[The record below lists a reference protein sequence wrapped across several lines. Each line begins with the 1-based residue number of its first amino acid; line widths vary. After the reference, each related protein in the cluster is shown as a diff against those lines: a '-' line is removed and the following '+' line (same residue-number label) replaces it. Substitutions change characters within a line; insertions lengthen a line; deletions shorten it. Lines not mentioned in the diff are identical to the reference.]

1 MNKDLKLHHQT
12 PTTKSEIIID
22 SVKRFLRRGAI
33 SHVSKI
39 VGKMH
44 PADIARLIN
53 EVEKKDRFVIFELI
67 QDVKV
72 KAATIVEI
80 EEKSMMEM
88 LNEMPLD
95 EIITILHE
103 VPSDKRADIIGKM
116 SEEKAKELLNMMKI
130 EDSKEIKGLLKYAE
144 ETAGGIMTP
153 QFFAL
158 SENTT
163 VQQAI
168 KALQKAKDVEMVFY
182 IYVTDDKGRLVGVI
196 SLRQLLLVPP
206 RKFLKDIMVRDVMSV
221 TTDMDQEEVA
231 RKVARYNI
239 LAIPVVDKENRLV
252 GIITVDDIIDVIKEE
267 ATEDIY
273 KMAGLN
279 LDERA
284 LDPAFR
290 SIRRRLPWLYLNLVT
305 AILAASVVGLFANTI
320 QAAVILAAYMP
331 IVAGMG
337 GNAATQTLAVII
349 RGIALGELTL
359 ENARKALLKETA
371 VGFINGV
378 ATGVVMAV
386 IAYLWNG
393 NYMLGVAVG
402 LAMIINL
409 FVAGLAGTLM
419 PFILRAYKIDP
430 AVASSVFVTTF
441 TDISG
446 FFSFLGIAT
455 LLIRY
460 IAV

>member
-1 MNKDLKLHHQT
+1 MNKDLKLHHQI
-12 PTTKSEIIID
+12 PITKSEIIID

-39 VGKMH
+39 IGKMH

-53 EVEKKDRFVIFELI
+53 DVEKKDRFVLFELI
-67 QDVKV
+67 QDIKI

-95 EIITILHE
+95 EIIAILHE

-116 SEEKAKELLNMMKI
+116 SEEKAKDLLNMMKL

-206 RKFLKDIMVRDVMSV
+206 RKFLRDIMVRDVMNV

-284 LDPAFR
+284 LEPIFS
-290 SIRRRLPWLYLNLVT
+290 SIRRRLPWLYINLLT
-305 AILAASVVGLFANTI
+305 AILAASVVGLFTNTI
-320 QAAVILAAYMP
+320 QSYAILAAYMP

-337 GNAATQTLAVII
+337 GNAATQTLTVII
-349 RGIALGELTL
+349 RGMALGELTFG
-359 ENARKALLKETA
+359 NTMKALLKESSA
-371 VGFINGV
+371 GLINGI
-378 ATGVVMAV
+378 ATGAAMAV

-393 NYMLGVAVG
+393 NYMLGVVVC

-409 FVAGLAGTLM
+409 FVAGLTGTLI
-419 PFILRAYKIDP
+419 PVILRAFKIDP
-430 AVASSVFVTTF
+430 AVASTVVVTTF
-441 TDISG
+441 TDVVG
-446 FFSFLGIAT
+446 FFSFLGIVT
-455 LLIRY
+455 LLIKY

>member
-12 PTTKSEIIID
+12 PITKSEIIID

-80 EEKSMMEM
+80 EEKAMMEM

-95 EIITILHE
+95 EIIAILHE

-116 SEEKAKELLNMMKI
+116 SEEKAKDLLNMMKI

-206 RKFLKDIMVRDVMSV
+206 RKFLKDIMVRDVMNV

-290 SIRRRLPWLYLNLVT
+290 SIRRRLPWLYVNLVT
-305 AILAASVVGLFANTI
+305 AILAASVVGLFTNTI
-320 QAAVILAAYMP
+320 HAAAILAAYMP

-359 ENARKALLKETA
+359 ENARKVLLKETA

-419 PFILRAYKIDP
+419 PFILRAYKVDP

>member
-12 PTTKSEIIID
+12 PITKSEIIID

-95 EIITILHE
+95 EIIAILHE

-116 SEEKAKELLNMMKI
+116 SEEKAKDLLNMMKI

-206 RKFLKDIMVRDVMSV
+206 RKFLKDIMVRDVMNV

-290 SIRRRLPWLYLNLVT
+290 SIRRRLPWLYVNLVT
-305 AILAASVVGLFANTI
+305 AILAASVVGLFTNTI
-320 QAAVILAAYMP
+320 QAAAILAAYMP

-359 ENARKALLKETA
+359 ENARKVLLKETA

>member
-67 QDVKV
+67 HDIKI

-80 EEKSMMEM
+80 EEKAMMEM

-95 EIITILHE
+95 EIFAILHE

-116 SEEKAKELLNMMKI
+116 PEDRAKELLNMMKI
-130 EDSKEIKGLLKYAE
+130 EDSKEIKGLLKYEE

-196 SLRQLLLVPP
+196 SLRQLLLVSP
-206 RKFLKDIMVRDVMSV
+206 RKLLKDIMVRDVMSV
-221 TTDMDQEEVA
+221 TADMDQEEVA

-290 SIRRRLPWLYLNLVT
+290 SIRRRLPWLYVNLIT
-305 AILAASVVGLFANTI
+305 AILAASVVGLFTNTI
-320 QAAVILAAYMP
+320 QTYAILAAYMP

-349 RGIALGELTL
+349 RGIALGELSL
-359 ENARKALLKETA
+359 DNARKVLLKETT

-378 ATGVVMAV
+378 ATGVVMAG

-393 NYMLGVAVG
+393 NYMLGVAIG

-419 PFILRAYKIDP
+419 PFILRAFKVDP

-455 LLIRY
+455 LLIRH

>member
-39 VGKMH
+39 IGKMH

-67 QDVKV
+67 HDIKI

-88 LNEMPLD
+88 LSEMPLD
-95 EIITILHE
+95 EIFAILHE

-116 SEEKAKELLNMMKI
+116 PEDRAKELLNMMKI
-130 EDSKEIKGLLKYAE
+130 EDSKEIKGLLKYEE

-196 SLRQLLLVPP
+196 SLRQLLLVSP
-206 RKFLKDIMVRDVMSV
+206 RKLLKDIMVRDVMSV
-221 TTDMDQEEVA
+221 TADMDQEEVA

-290 SIRRRLPWLYLNLVT
+290 SIRRRLPWLYVNLIT
-305 AILAASVVGLFANTI
+305 AILAASVVGLFTNTI
-320 QAAVILAAYMP
+320 QTYAILAAYMP

-349 RGIALGELTL
+349 RGIALGELSL
-359 ENARKALLKETA
+359 DNARKVLLKETT
-371 VGFINGV
+371 VGILIGV
-378 ATGVVMAV
+378 APVV
-386 IAYLWNG
+386 I
-393 NYMLGVAVG
+393 
-402 LAMIINL
+402 MI
-409 FVAGLAGTLM
+409 
-419 PFILRAYKIDP
+419 
-430 AVASSVFVTTF
+430 VF
-441 TDISG
+441 
-446 FFSFLGIAT
+446 
-455 LLIRY
+455 
-460 IAV
+460 

>member
-1 MNKDLKLHHQT
+1 MNKDLKLHHQI
-12 PTTKSEIIID
+12 PITKSEIIID

-39 VGKMH
+39 IGKMH

-53 EVEKKDRFVIFELI
+53 DVEKKDRFVLFELI
-67 QDVKV
+67 QDIKI

-95 EIITILHE
+95 EIIAILHE

-116 SEEKAKELLNMMKI
+116 SEEKAKDLLNMMKL

-206 RKFLKDIMVRDVMSV
+206 RKFLRDIMVRDVMNV

-284 LDPAFR
+284 LEPIFS
-290 SIRRRLPWLYLNLVT
+290 SIRRRLPWLYINLLT
-305 AILAASVVGLFANTI
+305 AILAASVVGLFTNTI
-320 QAAVILAAYMP
+320 QSYAILAAYMP

-337 GNAATQTLAVII
+337 GNAATQTLTVII
-349 RGIALGELTL
+349 RGMALGELTFG
-359 ENARKALLKETA
+359 NTMKALLKESSA
-371 VGFINGV
+371 GLINGI
-378 ATGVVMAV
+378 ATGAAMAV

-393 NYMLGVAVG
+393 NYMLGVVVC

-409 FVAGLAGTLM
+409 FVAGLTGTLI
-419 PFILRAYKIDP
+419 PVILRAFKIDP
-430 AVASSVFVTTF
+430 AVASTVVVTTF
-441 TDISG
+441 TDVVG

-455 LLIRY
+455 LLIKY

>member
-1 MNKDLKLHHQT
+1 MNKDLKLHHQI
-12 PTTKSEIIID
+12 PITKSEIIID

-39 VGKMH
+39 IGKMH

-53 EVEKKDRFVIFELI
+53 DVEKKDRFVLFELI
-67 QDVKV
+67 QDIKI

-95 EIITILHE
+95 EIIAILHE

-116 SEEKAKELLNMMKI
+116 SEEKAKDLLNMMKL

-168 KALQKAKDVEMVFY
+168 KALQKAKDAEMVFY

-206 RKFLKDIMVRDVMSV
+206 RKFLRDIMVRDVMNV

-284 LDPAFR
+284 LEPIFS
-290 SIRRRLPWLYLNLVT
+290 SIRRRLPWLYINLLT
-305 AILAASVVGLFANTI
+305 AILAASVVGLFTNTI
-320 QAAVILAAYMP
+320 QSYAILAAYMP

-337 GNAATQTLAVII
+337 GNAATQTLTVII
-349 RGIALGELTL
+349 RGMALGELTFG
-359 ENARKALLKETA
+359 NTMKALLKESSA
-371 VGFINGV
+371 GLINGI
-378 ATGVVMAV
+378 ATGAAMAV

-393 NYMLGVAVG
+393 NYMLGVVVC

-409 FVAGLAGTLM
+409 FVAGLTGTLT
-419 PFILRAYKIDP
+419 PVILRAFKIDP
-430 AVASSVFVTTF
+430 AVASTVVVTTF
-441 TDISG
+441 TDVVG

-455 LLIRY
+455 LLIKY

>member
-12 PTTKSEIIID
+12 PITKSEIIID

-80 EEKSMMEM
+80 EEKAMMEM

-95 EIITILHE
+95 EIVAILHE

-116 SEEKAKELLNMMKI
+116 SEEKAKDLLNMMKI

-206 RKFLKDIMVRDVMSV
+206 RKFLRDIMVRDVMNV

-290 SIRRRLPWLYLNLVT
+290 SIRRRLPWLYVNLVT
-305 AILAASVVGLFANTI
+305 AILAASVVGLFTNTI
-320 QAAVILAAYMP
+320 QAAAILAAYMP

>member
-12 PTTKSEIIID
+12 PITKSEIIID

-53 EVEKKDRFVIFELI
+53 EVEKKDRFVLFELI

-95 EIITILHE
+95 EIIAILHE

-116 SEEKAKELLNMMKI
+116 SEEKAKDLLNMMKI

-206 RKFLKDIMVRDVMSV
+206 RKFLKDVMVRDVMSV

-290 SIRRRLPWLYLNLVT
+290 SIRRRLPWLYVNLVT
-305 AILAASVVGLFANTI
+305 AILAASVVGLFTNTI
-320 QAAVILAAYMP
+320 QAAAILAAYMP

-386 IAYLWNG
+386 ISYLWNG

-419 PFILRAYKIDP
+419 PFILRAYKVDP

>member
-12 PTTKSEIIID
+12 PITKSEIIID

-95 EIITILHE
+95 EIIAILHE

-206 RKFLKDIMVRDVMSV
+206 RKFLKDIMVRDVMNV

-290 SIRRRLPWLYLNLVT
+290 SIRRRLPWLYVNLVT
-305 AILAASVVGLFANTI
+305 AILAASVVGLFTNTI
-320 QAAVILAAYMP
+320 QAAAILAAYMP

-419 PFILRAYKIDP
+419 PFILRAYKVDP

>member
-1 MNKDLKLHHQT
+1 
-12 PTTKSEIIID
+12 
-22 SVKRFLRRGAI
+22 
-33 SHVSKI
+33 
-39 VGKMH
+39 
-44 PADIARLIN
+44 
-53 EVEKKDRFVIFELI
+53 
-67 QDVKV
+67 
-72 KAATIVEI
+72 
-80 EEKSMMEM
+80 
-88 LNEMPLD
+88 
-95 EIITILHE
+95 
-103 VPSDKRADIIGKM
+103 
-116 SEEKAKELLNMMKI
+116 MMKI
-130 EDSKEIKGLLKYAE
+130 EDSKEIKGLLKYEE

-196 SLRQLLLVPP
+196 SLRQLLLVSP
-206 RKFLKDIMVRDVMSV
+206 RKLLKDIMVRDVMSV

-290 SIRRRLPWLYLNLVT
+290 SIRRRLPWLYVNLIT
-305 AILAASVVGLFANTI
+305 AILAASVVGLFTNTI
-320 QAAVILAAYMP
+320 QTYAILAAYMP

-349 RGIALGELTL
+349 RGIALGELSL
-359 ENARKALLKETA
+359 DNARKVLLKETT

-378 ATGVVMAV
+378 ATGVVMAG

-393 NYMLGVAVG
+393 NYMLGVAIG

-419 PFILRAYKIDP
+419 PFILRAFKVDP

-455 LLIRY
+455 LLIRH